1 MNLQGLLDELPKA
14 IAETSTDSLAAVM
27 AHLAACQSAVAAR
40 LVNGHCINGPQE
52 RATLE
57 EKERYLTVR
66 EACDQF
72 HVTEQWLY
80 RHKKHLPHSQPTRK
94 TLLFPE
100 GKLRRWFERQKK
112 A

>member
-1 MNLQGLLDELPKA
+1 MNLQSLLDELPKA
-14 IAETSTDSLAAVM
+14 IAETPTDSLAAVM
-27 AHLAACQSAVAAR
+27 AYLAACQSAVAAR
-40 LVNGHCINGPQE
+40 LVNGHHVNGREEHTIP
-52 RATLE
+52 E
-57 EKERYLTVR
+57 EKERYLTVP
-66 EACDQF
+66 EVCEQF

-100 GKLRRWFERQKK
+100 ARLRRWFERQKK